1 MFRIRRVISDRYEA
15 DRQAIIRVRQILESQ
30 FPGISPDKLDAIPD
44 QLRNSLHYKLQTSL
58 YVAESKPGVVDGFA
72 LMMYAPDLKFVY
84 LDYIASRRGSTSG
97 GVGSALYQR
106 IREEVV
112 HLGVKGIF
120 LETLPDDPVLCRDK
134 SMLDQNRARLRFY
147 EKFGALPLINTLYE
161 TSVKDDDDCPPYLV
175 CDFLGSDTT
184 ISRRDMQSVIRAIL
198 ERKYGDYCPA
208 GYIDRITA
216 SVTDDPVIL
225 REPRYTKQAN
235 RAVRAPVLREVDKIV
250 LVVNDKHSIHHVHDR
265 GYVEAPVRITSIMK
279 HLEASSL
286 FTVKPPGS
294 YPEKHIRKVHDS
306 SYINFFKRVCDSL
319 PEGKSI
325 YPYVFPVRNKAKPPA
340 DDSVLAG
347 YYCIDTFTPLN
358 KNAWLAAKRAV
369 DCALTCCD
377 SLIEGRKIAYS
388 LVRPPGHH
396 AERSVFGGFCYF
408 NTAAIAA
415 EYLTAY
421 GRVAILDIDY
431 HHGNGQQEIFYE
443 RDDVFT
449 VSLHG
454 HPSFAYPYFS
464 GYGEEKGEGIGIG
477 FNINIPLKEKIDGAE
492 YRKALKR
499 AIVLVNKFKPDYL
512 IVALGLDTAASDPTG
527 TWSLSS
533 ADFRENGHIIGMSGY
548 PVLVTQEGGYR
559 TRSLGINARSF
570 FEGLYKGVYNK
581 QRNV

>member
-15 DRQAIIRVRQILESQ
+15 DNQAMARVRQILESQ

-120 LETLPDDPVLCRDK
+120 LETLPDDPDLCRDK

-161 TSVKDDDDCPPYLV
+161 TPVKEGDDCPPYLV

-184 ISRRDMQSVIRAIL
+184 ISRREMQSVIRAIL
-198 ERKYGDYCPA
+198 ERKYGDYCPV
-208 GYIDRITA
+208 GYIDRITD

-235 RAVRAPVLREVDKIV
+235 RAVRAPVLREADKIV

-286 FTVKPPGS
+286 FTVKTPGS

-325 YPYVFPVRNKAKPPA
+325 YPYVFPVRNKTKPPT

-415 EYLTAY
+415 QYLSAY
-421 GRVAILDIDY
+421 GRAAILDIDY

-443 RDDVFT
+443 RDDVLT
-449 VSLHG
+449 LSLHG

-464 GYGEEKGEGIGIG
+464 GYGEEKGEGAGTG
-477 FNINIPLKEKIDGAE
+477 YNINIPLKENIDGAE

-499 AIVLVNKFKPDYL
+499 AITLVNKFKPDYL

-527 TWSLSS
+527 TWSLTS
-533 ADFRENGHIIGMSGY
+533 ADFRENGYIIGMAGY
-548 PVLVTQEGGYR
+548 PLLVTQEGGYR

-570 FEGLYKGVYNK
+570 FEGLYKGVFNT